1 MTRTTDDFY
10 CAEVLSGHTPIVRI
24 RETDDVLAYRHT
36 RPFFETHFVVV
47 PKRHIAS
54 LLDPSFSDPELL
66 SLLHV
71 VRDVAADVVEH
82 RGACRI
88 TTNLGAYQDSK
99 HLHWDVVSGE
109 RKE

>member
-36 RPFFETHFVVV
+36 RPFFKTHFVVV

-54 LLDPSFSDPELL
+54 LLDPSLSDGELL
-66 SLLHV
+66 ALLHV
-71 VRDVAADVVEH
+71 VRDMAAVLVAA

-88 TTNLGAYQDSK
+88 TTNLGDYQDSK
-99 HLHWDVVSGE
+99 HLHWHVFSGE

>member
-1 MTRTTDDFY
+1 MTATSDDFY
-10 CAEVLSGHTPIVRI
+10 CGEVLSGHTPIVRI

-54 LLDPSFSDPELL
+54 LLDPSLSDAELL

-71 VRDVAADVVEH
+71 VREVAADLVET

-88 TTNLGAYQDSK
+88 ITNLGGYQDSK
-99 HLHWDVVSGE
+99 HLHWHVVSGE
-109 RKE
+109 PKE